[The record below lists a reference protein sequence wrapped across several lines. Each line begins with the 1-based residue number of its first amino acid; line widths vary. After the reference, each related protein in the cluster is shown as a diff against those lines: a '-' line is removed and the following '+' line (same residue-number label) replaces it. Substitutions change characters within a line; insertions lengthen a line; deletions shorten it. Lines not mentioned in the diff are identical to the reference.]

1 MRDGSRTR
9 GLRPVRCRAMSENS
23 EMTAVIDSTDVDLVT
38 VSSSADDQEG
48 LQGVDLASA
57 IADIDRA
64 LGQLAHRDLVSTG
77 EMTDLLLDL
86 RAILTDA

>member
-1 MRDGSRTR
+1 
-9 GLRPVRCRAMSENS
+9 MSENS

-64 LGQLAHRDLVSTG
+64 LGQLAHRDLVSTV

>member
-1 MRDGSRTR
+1 
-9 GLRPVRCRAMSENS
+9 
-23 EMTAVIDSTDVDLVT
+23 MTAVIDSTDVDLVT

-64 LGQLAHRDLVSTG
+64 LGQLAHRDLVSTV

>member
-1 MRDGSRTR
+1 
-9 GLRPVRCRAMSENS
+9 
-23 EMTAVIDSTDVDLVT
+23 MTAVIDSADVDLIT

-64 LGQLAHRDLVSTG
+64 LGQLAHRDLVSTV

>member
-1 MRDGSRTR
+1 
-9 GLRPVRCRAMSENS
+9 
-23 EMTAVIDSTDVDLVT
+23 MTAVIDSTDVDLIT

-64 LGQLAHRDLVSTG
+64 LGQLAHRDLVSTV